1 MIIVPPDTI
10 FTYWYERYLL
20 HNNRPLRTYLTKQ
33 QVKNHPPFVHCL
45 PSIAQARKRSARM
58 MGVPNSEQPVHQDGP
73 DVLAAAK
80 RKERVK
86 ARWSLL
92 REALIGSQSS
102 AAAKNKHSMN
112 SFAGFQV
119 LDRTVIQDTDE
130 YSDLL
135 AKCHNVDEGQDGEE
149 SSSWDFV
156 QNSYTCKQGGKIQFV
171 TREVKQSQ
179 QECTSQSS
187 MKSRVEALLSHRN
200 HGVDNTGNVRV
211 WDAEATLAGFLLSVL
226 LSEEFDNDSETDQET
241 SELTKVLDLR
251 SRIKTALFANEES
264 ICANVGQ
271 ETCNILELGAGQAGL
286 AGLAVASATASLDN
300 MKLLQ
305 LVLTDGHPKCVENNR
320 VCSTL
325 MPERKDVNIDSQ
337 LLLWDSS
344 AKGAEECQRIIKE
357 YHKQSSLDHS
367 SDEGLFHICLASDC
381 VHFQEFHTGLF
392 ATIARTL
399 TVGGV
404 ALLCQPKRGSSLANF
419 MVLIDAVNEA
429 STSNGSLFHV
439 EMIEDF
445 HLKVS
450 KMHRSLESTNAT
462 STSYNPDWHRP
473 LLLVMTKLRS
483 FDEDVDGELAQ
494 KVVKTYIT
502 AK

>member
-1 MIIVPPDTI
+1 
-10 FTYWYERYLL
+10 
-20 HNNRPLRTYLTKQ
+20 
-33 QVKNHPPFVHCL
+33 
-45 PSIAQARKRSARM
+45 M

-73 DVLAAAK
+73 DDVLAAAK
-80 RKERVK
+80 KKERVK

-102 AAAKNKHSMN
+102 AAAKSKHSMN

-130 YSDLL
+130 YSELL
-135 AKCHNVDEGQDGEE
+135 AKCHNVDEGHGEA
-149 SSSWDFV
+149 SSWDFV
-156 QNSYTCKQGGKIQFV
+156 QNSYTCKQGGNIQFV
-171 TREVKQSQ
+171 TREVKQHPQQSQ
-179 QECTSQSS
+179 QQCISQSS

-226 LSEEFDNDSETDQET
+226 LSEEFINDSETDQV
-241 SELTKVLDLR
+241 SSNIAKVVDLR
-251 SRIKTALFANEES
+251 SRIKTALFTNEES

-271 ETCNILELGAGQAGL
+271 ETCNVLELGAGQAGL
-286 AGLAVASATASLDN
+286 AGLAVVSATASLDN
-300 MKLLQ
+300 MKSLQ

-320 VCSTL
+320 ACSTL
-325 MPERKDVNIDSQ
+325 TQERKDVNVDSQ

-357 YHKQSSLDHS
+357 CDKQPSLGHS

-381 VHFQEFHTGLF
+381 VHFRDFHDGLF

-419 MVLIDAVNEA
+419 MTLIDAVNKA
-429 STSNGSLFHV
+429 STSNGPLFHV
-439 EMIEDF
+439 EMFEDF
-445 HLKVS
+445 HPKVS
-450 KMHRSLESTNAT
+450 KMHRSLESTNTT

-483 FDEDVDGELAQ
+483 FDEDVDGEIAR

-502 AK
+502 QNRTNTV